1 MVAVLLSVALAGCGG
16 GGGGTQNAS
25 TPSLDDYAGV
35 WAVEKAGLPDDQLL
49 IDNAGNVLV
58 SVTTS
63 RVGSTRYRIGECSAT
78 GVIDVSGSW
87 PESSTVSRHIV
98 GEGVVTSS
106 RITLAVVVTD
116 GETIVAS
123 GTLDGYEL
131 DAPPPP
137 PYNGDDDVNAYEE
150 LDAPPRPPY

>member
-1 MVAVLLSVALAGCGG
+1 
-16 GGGGTQNAS
+16 
-25 TPSLDDYAGV
+25 
-35 WAVEKAGLPDDQLL
+35 L

-87 PESSTVSRHIV
+87 PESSTVSRHIA

-106 RITLAVVVTD
+106 RITLAVVVKD
-116 GETIVAS
+116 GDAVVAD
-123 GTLDGYEL
+123 GNIDGYEL
-131 DAPPPP
+131 DMPPPP
-137 PYNGDDDVNAYEE
+137 PYSGDDDVDAYEDLE
-150 LDAPPRPPY
+150 APPRPPY